1 MTIQG
6 TILLDI
12 VAIVMLVWILDLT
25 RRGQLYVGYGV
36 MFVVTILGSMIVISV
51 PSLLETVTTLLGALL
66 PVSALTF
73 LALGFTFFMLVYVL
87 TQTTI
92 ISNRLADLV
101 QELAIQ
107 KMKEMPSDGSDSARK
122 PSEGTKRTEI
132 Q

>member
-6 TILLDI
+6 TILLDA

-51 PSLLETVTTLLGALL
+51 PPLLEIVTSLLGALL

-73 LALGFTFFMLVYVL
+73 LALGFIFFMLVYVL

-107 KMKEMPSDGSDSARK
+107 KMKQASGDDPDSARK
-122 PSEGTKRTEI
+122 PPEERQKTETS
-132 Q
+132 

>member
-6 TILLDI
+6 NMLLDI
-12 VAIVMLVWILDLT
+12 VAILMLIWILDLT

-51 PSLLETVTTLLGALL
+51 PPLLETVTNLLGALL
-66 PVSALTF
+66 PVSALTL

-107 KMKEMPSDGSDSARK
+107 KIREKPSDDSDSARR
-122 PSEGTKRTEI
+122 PTEGR
-132 Q
+132 

>member
-6 TILLDI
+6 NILLD
-12 VAIVMLVWILDLT
+12 VAAIAMLIWILDLT

-51 PSLLETVTTLLGALL
+51 PPLLETVTSLLGALL

-73 LALGFTFFMLVYVL
+73 LALGFVFFMLVYIL

-107 KMKEMPSDGSDSARK
+107 KIQETPSADSTTQRS
-122 PSEGTKRTEI
+122 PEGREKTEA

>member
-6 TILLDI
+6 TILLDA

-51 PSLLETVTTLLGALL
+51 PPLLEIVTSLLGALL
-66 PVSALTF
+66 PVSALTL
-73 LALGFTFFMLVYVL
+73 LALGFTFFMLVYIL

-107 KMKEMPSDGSDSARK
+107 NTRETTRDPTESKSRS
-122 PSEGTKRTEI
+122 SEKSEKN
-132 Q
+132 

>member
-6 TILLDI
+6 NVLLDVI
-12 VAIVMLVWILDLT
+12 GILMLVWILDLT

-36 MFVVTILGSMIVISV
+36 MFVVTILGAMIVISV
-51 PSLLETVTTLLGALL
+51 PPLLETVTGLLGALL

-73 LALGFTFFMLVYVL
+73 LALGFIFFMLVYVL

-107 KMKEMPSDGSDSARK
+107 KIKEMPSDDSDAAQGPPEGSEKTA
-122 PSEGTKRTEI
+122 T
-132 Q
+132 